1 MNQRDMNFVLTSPL
15 WIEKFLWRAIVVTGV
30 SSCSEETRSRRFI
43 PEYQPEE
50 IGGHIQ
56 EVLHWRKFDK
66 QRKTN
71 SLNIT
76 KLAPWH
82 SRRGR
87 ETCHTCKPFKGNLNI
102 YIQQLIQLQC
112 LGNLSDITWHHQKRW
127 EIHSVKALSQLTPPC
142 VQFITGIRN
151 KSESFRR
158 LHHTH
163 RAAGN
168 QTYCIKSFTPNKVN
182 IHENVGCSNL
192 HTWDS
197 LNCVDHVS

>member
-112 LGNLSDITWHHQKRW
+112 MGNPPDMTWHHQKRW
-127 EIHSVKALSQLTPPC
+127 DSWCQSSFTTYPSLCAIRNRHQKQEWIHSIKESLDRQINPLLRLLQEPGPQIVHLKNPEGFCP
-142 VQFITGIRN
+142 
-151 KSESFRR
+151 SEF
-158 LHHTH
+158 
-163 RAAGN
+163 
-168 QTYCIKSFTPNKVN
+168 
-182 IHENVGCSNL
+182 
-192 HTWDS
+192 
-197 LNCVDHVS
+197 

>member
-1 MNQRDMNFVLTSPL
+1 MCDGVSLRDYEQRHKLQAPKYESLEGTSKIWHYSCSLMITMNQRGIKFFLTSPL
-15 WIEKFLWRAIVVTGV
+15 WIEKSLWRAIVVTGI

-43 PEYQPEE
+43 PKYQPEE
-50 IGGHIQ
+50 IGGHLQ
-56 EVLHWRKFDK
+56 EVLHWPKFDK

-71 SLNIT
+71 LLKIT

-112 LGNLSDITWHHQKRW
+112 LRNPPDMTWNHQKRW
-127 EIHSVKALSQLTPPC
+127 EIHSVKALSQFTPPC

-151 KSESFRR
+151 KSES
-158 LHHTH
+158 
-163 RAAGN
+163 
-168 QTYCIKSFTPNKVN
+168 I
-182 IHENVGCSNL
+182 
-192 HTWDS
+192 
-197 LNCVDHVS
+197 